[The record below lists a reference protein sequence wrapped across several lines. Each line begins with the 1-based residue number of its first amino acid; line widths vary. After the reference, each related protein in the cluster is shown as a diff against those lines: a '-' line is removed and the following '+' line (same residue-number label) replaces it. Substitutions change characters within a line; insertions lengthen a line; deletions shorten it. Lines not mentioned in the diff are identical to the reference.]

1 MVQASYQGSVCVIH
15 HMITISTITACNLL
29 QIIAWFTSSGDN
41 GLRIATASMLVAT
54 ALVLCY
60 LLFWLWK
67 WCRRLKWLLCCHIL
81 TRLPSVCLAPD
92 LLFAPKLLL
101 IERQVRSGWYNTY
114 LHLRTQISLTSSTM
128 SHGISLLQQNT
139 SISIDISLAS
149 KKVFAARFSA
159 VVYSESFAIFNNARI
174 FLKVVMSLLFN

>member
-1 MVQASYQGSVCVIH
+1 MVAEQRKCLAHNNYQVCWDPGLCHIPRPGPGPGVSVCHTSPDHNIY
-15 HMITISTITACNLL
+15 TITACNLL
-29 QIIAWFTSSGDN
+29 QIIDWQ
-41 GLRIATASMLVAT
+41 LVLLLPASMLVA
-54 ALVLCY
+54 
-60 LLFWLWK
+60 LLSLLTIFWLWK
-67 WCRRLKWLLCCHIL
+67 WSSCHIL

-139 SISIDISLAS
+139 SISMSYLLTLKILAW
-149 KKVFAARFSA
+149 KLWIPFTWLQIQKD
-159 VVYSESFAIFNNARI
+159 
-174 FLKVVMSLLFN
+174 